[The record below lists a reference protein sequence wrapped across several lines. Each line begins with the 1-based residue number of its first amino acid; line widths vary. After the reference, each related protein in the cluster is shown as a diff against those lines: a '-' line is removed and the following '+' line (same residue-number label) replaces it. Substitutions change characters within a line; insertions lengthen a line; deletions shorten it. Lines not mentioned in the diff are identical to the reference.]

1 MEHSLVATSL
11 VRYWRDLEATW
22 SLTIPTGAGPPR
34 QAVALRGRDLLQPQG
49 TAHKGSEG
57 WRRWLRPQPP
67 AGCGSRGPCGRVG
80 AGRLGSHAIQL
91 SNPHILVHGAGRQRT
106 RTGARRVRRQLRG
119 KRGSTSK
126 APAARSAPRWR
137 RGDRSRSSVR
147 LLRARFRPNHSVA
160 SPPGCAARGVPAPRG
175 PGSRRR
181 RRQRRRARATGP
193 GRGGSL
199 PGQGGP
205 GHGRRRHVRVLR
217 GAGGLVGGVESR
229 GGAPVAGRDVRC
241 EPLIGRSGRRA
252 AHAKGRKIA

>member
-119 KRGSTSK
+119 TRGSTSK
-126 APAARSAPRWR
+126 APAARQGAPARRQRLRSAPRWR
-137 RGDRSRSSVR
+137 RGDRSRAGPV
-147 LLRARFRPNHSVA
+147 RARGSVPTIA
-160 SPPGCAARGVPAPRG
+160 WLRRLGAPPGESRRRVDQGAAAGAVSDGGLGPRARVGAGASRARAARGTAAAGTSESSAAPA
-175 PGSRRR
+175 GSWEAS
-181 RRQRRRARATGP
+181 RAE
-193 GRGGSL
+193 
-199 PGQGGP
+199 
-205 GHGRRRHVRVLR
+205 
-217 GAGGLVGGVESR
+217 GARPWLGVTCD
-229 GGAPVAGRDVRC
+229 AN
-241 EPLIGRSGRRA
+241 
-252 AHAKGRKIA
+252 H